1 MGLKARRGPSLA
13 VRLSSFNHPNGDL
26 CSFVHGHAFNHA
38 VNVLL
43 PLPDRAEPEADA
55 ATAAALAAFAAA
67 AEAVSAVQFCAARVD
82 LWALAD
88 ADFIKVSH
96 SAVRHGPMHPT
107 AAHGC
112 QTLQAAVSGAACGA
126 RTGKQPNL
134 GRSAQAHVAVDEGP
148 RIIAV
153 SANTPLDRTDGAA
166 LTPDGR
172 LHLALTRGAHE
183 RLGLVGARSRTG
195 AGAPRFPLSL
205 RVSVGGGL
213 SLARRAVTPCHSA
226 QCTLQARRRVQVLA
240 HCLLVE
246 SACMGWMIAC
256 THVLA

>member
-1 MGLKARRGPSLA
+1 MKSSSLFVALAFELHSSSWVPVAQAHAAGRLERRGVCCA
-13 VRLSSFNHPNGDL
+13 YG
-26 CSFVHGHAFNHA
+26 
-38 VNVLL
+38 
-43 PLPDRAEPEADA
+43 EIADA
-55 ATAAALAAFAAA
+55 
-67 AEAVSAVQFCAARVD
+67 
-82 LWALAD
+82 
-88 ADFIKVSH
+88 
-96 SAVRHGPMHPT
+96 
-107 AAHGC
+107 
-112 QTLQAAVSGAACGA
+112 
-126 RTGKQPNL
+126 

-205 RVSVGGGL
+205 RVSVGGRS
-213 SLARRAVTPCHSA
+213 SLARRAATPCHCA
-226 QCTLQARRRVQVLA
+226 QRGLQARRRVQALA
-240 HCLLVE
+240 HCVLIE